1 MRITKRG
8 RLGANLCHFLQIWPF
23 HAANLSPVHVREIYR
38 ERRGE
43 RERKLGEKEGTKKK
57 RKNISL

>member
-1 MRITKRG
+1 VVVWEQICVISYKFG
-8 RLGANLCHFLQIWPF
+8 HFTPPEI
-23 HAANLSPVHVREIYR
+23 SPVHVREIYR